1 MIRIFT
7 EEAPKPLGPYSQ
19 GIKAGNFV
27 FTSGQLGIDPLT
39 GELVEDFD
47 EEVRQAFLNLEAV
60 LKGGDSD
67 LKKVVKLTVYLTDLS
82 LFPRFNQICEEV
94 LEKVYPA
101 RECVE
106 VSALPLGARLEVSA
120 IAWSQA

>member
-1 MIRIFT
+1 MIGILS
-7 EEAPKPLGPYSQ
+7 EEAPRPLGPYSQ
-19 GIKAGNFV
+19 GIKVGNLI

-39 GELVEDFD
+39 GELKKEFE
-47 EEVRQAFLNLEAV
+47 EEVRQAFKNLEAI

-67 LKKVVKLTVYLTDLS
+67 LKKVVKLTVFLSDLS
-82 LFPRFNQICEEV
+82 LFPVFNQVCADV
-94 LEKVYPA
+94 FEKVYPA

-106 VSALPLGARLEVSA
+106 VSALPLRARVEVSA